1 MVRVEKAVTKRGPA
15 KPFSFH
21 DDWIRAYKKLGGV
34 KALVNFAK
42 DPQNHKKFMDIGVAL
57 SPKNVR
63 VEQEHTLNFVMVPH
77 KLSLPELPEDIIDV
91 SDTVTVEEI
100 DVNSGENKS

>member
-1 MVRVEKAVTKRGPA
+1 MEKAVTKRGPA
-15 KPFSFH
+15 KQFSFH
-21 DDWIRAYKKLGGV
+21 EDWIKAYKKLGGV

-77 KLSLPELPEDIIDV
+77 KVSLPELPEDIIDI
-91 SDTVTVEEI
+91 SDTVEVEEI

>member
-1 MVRVEKAVTKRGPA
+1 MEKAVTKRGPA

-63 VEQEHTLNFVMVPH
+63 VEQEHTLNFVMVPN
-77 KLSLPELPEDIIDV
+77 KLNLPDLPEDIIDI
-91 SDTVTVEEI
+91 SDTVDVEEI

>member
-1 MVRVEKAVTKRGPA
+1 M
-15 KPFSFH
+15 
-21 DDWIRAYKKLGGV
+21 
-34 KALVNFAK
+34 
-42 DPQNHKKFMDIGVAL
+42 AL
-57 SPKNVR
+57 SPKNVK

-77 KLSLPELPEDIIDV
+77 KVSLPELPEDIIDI

>member
-1 MVRVEKAVTKRGPA
+1 MEKAVTKRGPA

-63 VEQEHTLNFVMVPH
+63 VEQEHTLNFVMVPN
-77 KLSLPELPEDIIDV
+77 KLSLPDLPEDIIDI